1 MVPTETL
8 PLDEALGI
16 VNSCL
21 NPHDY
26 LLED

>member
-1 MVPTETL
+1 MAPTESL

-21 NPHDY
+21 NPYDY